1 MPVDRKVV
9 LTKNAPG
16 PSPHNSQAIVS
27 SGPFIFVSG
36 QLGIDVQTGRFVQGS
51 IENRVRV
58 ALSNMKTVLQEGGSD
73 LGKIV
78 KCNVY
83 ITDMANYVEVNEAYK
98 AILPDPRP
106 ARTCICVKELPG
118 GTDVEI
124 ECVAQLC

>member
-51 IENRVRV
+51 IENRVVSYPRSSP
-58 ALSNMKTVLQEGGSD
+58 A
-73 LGKIV
+73 
-78 KCNVY
+78 
-83 ITDMANYVEVNEAYK
+83 VET
-98 AILPDPRP
+98 IS
-106 ARTCICVKELPG
+106 
-118 GTDVEI
+118 
-124 ECVAQLC
+124 